1 MNDGKMCK
9 KILEVRYMGNPI
21 ELVNW
26 SVAFIFSP
34 SLLAVKV
41 GRHISRPQAFSK
53 MKLHLAVKVGKYS
66 DFA

>member
-1 MNDGKMCK
+1 
-9 KILEVRYMGNPI
+9 MGNPI
-21 ELVNW
+21 ELVKW

-53 MKLHLAVKVGKYS
+53 MKVHLAVKVGKYS
-66 DFA
+66 DFAYP